1 MKLAIAKITKPH
13 GIKGEVRASVLLDSP
28 ELFCRVKS
36 AYLEDVKVRVSAR
49 KSGDGGAIVH
59 IQNVLTRDDAELLR
73 GKTLYVE
80 REEAEKL
87 KENEFFVD
95 DLIGLTFFAGE
106 REIGKITE
114 IYKGGRTADVIEIG
128 GEKGV
133 MLPYLKRLSA
143 VVLPEEGKMIVDPKV
158 FEEVAVYEN

>member
-1 MKLAIAKITKPH
+1 MRLAIAKITKPH

-36 AYLEDVKVRVSAR
+36 AYLEDVKVKIHAR
-49 KSGDGGAIVH
+49 STGDGAIVS

-73 GKTLYVE
+73 GKTLYVD
-80 REEAEKL
+80 RADADRL
-87 KENEFFVD
+87 KENEYFVD
-95 DLIGLTFFAGE
+95 DLVGLTLFAGE